1 MAKRLGAQSDEGGR
15 AGIEPT
21 IRVPQETVTA
31 EPPDP
36 NPKPDPNP
44 GAAALG
50 GPQTEQHHGHQ
61 HHQ

>member
-1 MAKRLGAQSDEGGR
+1 MRGGR

-31 EPPDP
+31 EPPDPNP

>member
-1 MAKRLGAQSDEGGR
+1 MRGGR

-36 NPKPDPNP
+36 NPNPDPNP